1 MAGPAGCRG
10 RIKQGSHNCI
20 SPRKMVATFSN
31 RVGVPTFVEFDL
43 PQSGKS
49 SFSPQESEKFPERSR
64 AFIVC
69 QFGSAHPRGKQRGP
83 CGTISCPGGR
93 MLSLEQGGPL
103 DRRSGS
109 LAEYGAVLVEAGA
122 TRRRTGSDEVRGPVF
137 EIRRGRERRASFRP
151 DGFVELDSQNG
162 ICGNIILQ
170 AARSA
175 ASGPARSCRPR

>member
-1 MAGPAGCRG
+1 MASSAGCGG
-10 RIKQGSHNCI
+10 RIRLGATTAVRL
-20 SPRKMVATFSN
+20 RKMVATFNN
-31 RVGVPTFVEFDL
+31 RVGVPTFVESDL

-49 SFSPQESEKFPERSR
+49 SSSPQESEKFPERSR

-83 CGTISCPGGR
+83 CRTISCPGGR

-109 LAEYGAVLVEAGA
+109 LVEYGAVLVEAGA
-122 TRRRTGSDEVRGPVF
+122 TRRRTGSDEVRRSLV
-137 EIRRGRERRASFRP
+137 EIRRTRERRANLRP
-151 DGFVELDSQNG
+151 DGFVELDSQCG
-162 ICGNIILQ
+162 ICGKIILP